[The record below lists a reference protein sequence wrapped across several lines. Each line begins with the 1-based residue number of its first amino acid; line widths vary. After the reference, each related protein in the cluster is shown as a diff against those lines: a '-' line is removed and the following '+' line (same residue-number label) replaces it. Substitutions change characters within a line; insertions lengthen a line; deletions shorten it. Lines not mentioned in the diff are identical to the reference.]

1 MTKLA
6 ITADCEEDK
15 YEHSTVLKCWKC
27 DPEMGAELPG
37 FAADAEIRKLV
48 DGVMNSMSSA
58 RQSEVKAWE
67 EEFLPCEHTFTLQQ
81 ISTGHIPPSGLAHCA
96 KCDLTG
102 NLWLCLT
109 CGSLGC
115 GRQQFSGIS
124 GNGHG
129 LQHFEETGHPVSIK
143 LGTITPEGGA
153 GAFHSFQPLSRPG
166 ADNELDYICHDS
178 KLDPELAQHLSTFL
192 SKRLKNQ

>member
-6 ITADCEEDK
+6 IAEDPEEDK

-27 DPEMGAELPG
+27 NPERGAELPG
-37 FAADAEIRKLV
+37 FAADAHIQTLV
-48 DGVMNSMSSA
+48 DGVMQSISSA

-67 EEFLPCEHTFTLQQ
+67 EEFVPCEHTLTLQQ
-81 ISTGHIPPSGLAHCA
+81 LSTGHIPASGLAHCA

-102 NLWLCLT
+102 NLWLCLS

-115 GRQQFSGIS
+115 GRQQFGGIG
-124 GNGHG
+124 GNSHG
-129 LQHFEETGHPVSIK
+129 LQHFEDTGHPVSVK

-153 GAFHSFQPLSRPG
+153 GMRYHFKSPTSWLTSGDR
-166 ADNELDYICHDS
+166 
-178 KLDPELAQHLSTFL
+178 HLL
-192 SKRLKNQ
+192 LHLQRLEVGP

>member
-1 MTKLA
+1 MKKLA
-6 ITADCEEDK
+6 IMEEREEDK

-27 DPEMGAELPG
+27 DPQKGAELPG
-37 FAADAEIRKLV
+37 FAADPQIQTLV
-48 DGVMNSMSSA
+48 DGVMHSMSSA

-67 EEFLPCEHTFTLQQ
+67 EEISPCEHTLTLQQ
-81 ISTGHIPPSGLAHCA
+81 LSTEPIPASGLAHCA
-96 KCDLTG
+96 KCDLTE

-115 GRQQFSGIS
+115 GRQQFGGIG

-129 LQHFEETGHPVSIK
+129 LKHFEDTAHPVSVK

-153 GAFHSFQPLSRPG
+153 GTFHCFLPLITLFV
-166 ADNELDYICHDS
+166 ADN
-178 KLDPELAQHLSTFL
+178 KV
-192 SKRLKNQ
+192 